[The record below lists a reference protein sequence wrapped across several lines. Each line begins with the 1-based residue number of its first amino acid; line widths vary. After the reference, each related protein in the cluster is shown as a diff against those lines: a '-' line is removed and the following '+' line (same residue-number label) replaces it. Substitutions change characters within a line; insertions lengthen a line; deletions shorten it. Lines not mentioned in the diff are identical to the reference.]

1 LIGTVDNMSGS
12 AASVQSADDD
22 IAIVSGYGDVDVG
35 KYDEDGSFVGAYTAE
50 SPGRLRARANANV

>member
-1 LIGTVDNMSGS
+1 MSGS